1 MLAICMLWH
10 NILSQHIF
18 NLVTGKQVT
27 VQMESEIGI
36 VGGGLTGVMMAVT
49 LSHSSDSVT
58 LITKA
63 LLSPKYRQDD
73 NRTTTIHAAGK
84 AMLEALGVWENLPKP
99 PVPVTRIMVA
109 EGPSPAGLAERR
121 QQDFGLTWHDA
132 EQPMAYVVDNAALLD
147 ALRDNLAT
155 RSVRVIQPATVTG
168 IGTVAGKA
176 RLACADRKLPYF
188 DLVIACDGAKSP
200 LRDST
205 HLRHFTASHRQTAI
219 VGSLRLERD
228 HENTAFQRL
237 LPDGPIA
244 LMPSG
249 DRLASLVWTM
259 PKTAADTIMAASDEA
274 FNQACNAAFGTQ
286 LGAME
291 IIGARLAWPLQPTWM
306 PRLGTDHLLF
316 AGDAGHHLHPLAGQG
331 YNLALADAAI
341 LADCISRAHRRGL
354 AADHPSVR
362 QDYQRGRQVEIAAM
376 TAVTSGLN
384 MIMSYAPN
392 PVAKIAGMGMSLIN
406 ASPAK
411 NLFRSIARGNVL
423 ARASLLSG
431 RLPN

>member
-1 MLAICMLWH
+1 MLWH

-84 AMLEALGVWENLPKP
+84 AMLEALGIWENLPKP
-99 PVPVTRIMVA
+99 PVPIMRIMVT
-109 EGPSPAGLAERR
+109 EGPSRSGLAERR

-147 ALRDNLAT
+147 ALLDNLAT

-168 IGTVAGKA
+168 IETVAGKA
-176 RLACADRKLPYF
+176 RLACADRKLPNF

-200 LRDST
+200 LRDSSD
-205 HLRHFTASHRQTAI
+205 LRHFTASHRQTAI

-228 HENTAFQRL
+228 HENTAFQRF

-259 PKTAADTIMAASDEA
+259 PKTAADTIMTASDEA

-291 IIGARLAWPLQPTWM
+291 IIGARLSWPLQPTWM

-354 AADHPSVR
+354 AAGHPSVR

-384 MIMSYAPN
+384 MMMSYAPN

-411 NLFRSIARGNVL
+411 NLFLSIARGNVL

-431 RLPN
+431 RLPD

>member
-1 MLAICMLWH
+1 MAG
-10 NILSQHIF
+10 NQ
-18 NLVTGKQVT
+18 VTGNQVK
-27 VQMESEIGI
+27 VQIESEIGI
-36 VGGGLTGVMMAVT
+36 VGGGLAGVMMAVV
-49 LSHSSDSVT
+49 LSHSSNSVT
-58 LITKA
+58 LITKTPLA
-63 LLSPKYRQDD
+63 NAPLSAKYRQDD

-84 AMLEALGVWENLPKP
+84 AMLETLRIWKNLAKP
-99 PVPVTRIMVA
+99 PVPITRIMVT
-109 EGPSPAGLAERR
+109 EGPSRSGLAEQR

-147 ALRDNLAT
+147 ALCVNLAT

-176 RLACADRKLPYF
+176 RLACADRELPDF
-188 DLVIACDGAKSP
+188 DLVIGCDGAKSP

-205 HLRHFTASHRQTAI
+205 DLRHFTASHRQTAI
-219 VGSLRLERD
+219 VGSLGLERD
-228 HENTAFQRL
+228 HDNTAFQRF

-249 DRLASLVWTM
+249 DRQASLVWTM
-259 PKTAADTIMAASDEA
+259 PKSAADTIMAASDEA
-274 FNQACNAAFGTQ
+274 FNQACNAAFGPQ
-286 LGAME
+286 LGTMK
-291 IIGARLAWPLQPTWM
+291 IIGARFAWPLQLTWM
-306 PRLGTDHLLF
+306 PKLGTDHLLF

-354 AADHPSVR
+354 AAGHPSVR

-384 MIMSYAPN
+384 MLMSYAPN

-411 NLFRSIARGNVL
+411 NLFRSIARGGVL

-431 RLPN
+431 RLPD